1 MNANQDGTA
10 LAWKSASS
18 ADLKLL
24 AAMNRELIEDEGSA
38 NPMTDAE
45 LEARMSGWLDS
56 SEWTA
61 LLLCMG
67 DGDAAGYALYRR
79 QDDGDVYLRQ
89 YLIRR
94 PYRRAGFGLAGIA
107 LLRER
112 LGPACRLTI
121 DVLAGNA
128 RGIAF
133 WEKAGFAAYSVHM
146 KSSVQA
152 TD

>member
-1 MNANQDGTA
+1 MNVSQEGTSYW
-10 LAWKSASS
+10 WKAAST
-18 ADLKLL
+18 ADVALL

-45 LEARMSGWLDS
+45 LEERMRGWLDS

-61 LLLCMG
+61 LLLCNEG
-67 DGDAAGYALYRR
+67 GQAAGYALYRR
-79 QDDGDVYLRQ
+79 QEDGAVYLRQ

-94 PYRRAGFGLAGIA
+94 PYRRAGLGLAGIA

-133 WEKAGFAAYSVHM
+133 WEKAGFAAYSIHM
-146 KSSVQA
+146 KSGDQA
-152 TD
+152 DK